1 MTESQFPQ
9 ILKDYRDLESSMVN
23 RIVLRTE
30 YVEIQFKQS
39 NTIYKYQRNVDNFDN
54 NLQIVVNSKESVGK
68 FLNNSI
74 KQEELTL
81 IDKIVP

>member
-1 MTESQFPQ
+1 MTKSQFPQ

-54 NLQIVVNSKESVGK
+54 NLQKVVDSKESVGK

>member
-1 MTESQFPQ
+1 MTESQFST
-9 ILKDYRDLESSMVN
+9 ILKDFNSLESSMVN
-23 RIVLRTE
+23 RIVLRE
-30 YVEIQFKQS
+30 DYIEIQFTTS
-39 NTIYKYQRNVDNFDN
+39 NVVYKYQRNVDTFDN
-54 NLQIVVNSKESVGK
+54 NLQKVIDSKESVGK

>member
-30 YVEIQFKQS
+30 YIEIQFKSS
-39 NTIYKYQRNVDNFDN
+39 NTIYKYQRKVDNFDN
-54 NLQIVVNSKESVGK
+54 NLQKVIDSKESIGK

>member
-30 YVEIQFKQS
+30 YIEIQFKSS
-39 NTIYKYQRNVDNFDN
+39 NTIYKYQRKVDNFDN
-54 NLQIVVNSKESVGK
+54 NLQKVIDSKESVGK

>member
-1 MTESQFPQ
+1 MTESQFST
-9 ILKDYRDLESSMVN
+9 ILKDFKSLESSMVN
-23 RIVLRTE
+23 RIVLRE
-30 YVEIQFKQS
+30 DYIEIQFTTS
-39 NTIYKYQRNVDNFDN
+39 SVVYKYQRNVDTFDN
-54 NLQIVVNSKESVGK
+54 NLQKVIDSKESVGK

>member
-39 NTIYKYQRNVDNFDN
+39 NTIYKYQRKVDNFDN
-54 NLQIVVNSKESVGK
+54 NLQKVIDSKESVGK

>member
-54 NLQIVVNSKESVGK
+54 NLQKVVDSKESVGK

-74 KQEELTL
+74 KQEKLIL

>member
-30 YVEIQFKQS
+30 YIEIQFKSS
-39 NTIYKYQRNVDNFDN
+39 NTIYKYQRKVDNFDN
-54 NLQIVVNSKESVGK
+54 NLQKVVDSKESVGK

>member
-54 NLQIVVNSKESVGK
+54 NLQKVVDSKESVGK

>member
-30 YVEIQFKQS
+30 YIEIQFKSS

-54 NLQIVVNSKESVGK
+54 NLQKVIDSKESVGK

>member
-54 NLQIVVNSKESVGK
+54 NLQKVVDSKESVGK

-74 KQEELTL
+74 KQEELIL

>member
-9 ILKDYRDLESSMVN
+9 IIKDYRDLESSMVS

-54 NLQIVVNSKESVGK
+54 NLQLVVDSKESVGK

>member
-1 MTESQFPQ
+1 MTQSQFST
-9 ILKDYRDLESSMVN
+9 ILKDFNSLESSMVN
-23 RIVLRTE
+23 RIVLRE
-30 YVEIQFKQS
+30 DYIEIQFTTS
-39 NTIYKYQRNVDNFDN
+39 NVVYKYQRNIDTFDN
-54 NLQIVVNSKESVGK
+54 NLQKVIDSKESVGK

>member
-54 NLQIVVNSKESVGK
+54 NLQKVVDSKESVGK
-68 FLNNSI
+68 FLNNTI
-74 KQEELTL
+74 KQEKLIL

>member
-30 YVEIQFKQS
+30 YIEIQFKSS
-39 NTIYKYQRNVDNFDN
+39 NTIYKYQRKVDNFDN
-54 NLQIVVNSKESVGK
+54 NLQKVVDSKESIGK

>member
-1 MTESQFPQ
+1 
-9 ILKDYRDLESSMVN
+9 MVN
-23 RIVLRTE
+23 RIVLRE
-30 YVEIQFKQS
+30 DYIEIQFTTS
-39 NTIYKYQRNVDNFDN
+39 NVVYKYQRNVDTFDN
-54 NLQIVVNSKESVGK
+54 NLQKVIDSKESVGK

>member
-1 MTESQFPQ
+1 MSESQFPP

-30 YVEIQFKQS
+30 YIEIQFKSS
-39 NTIYKYQRNVDNFDN
+39 NTIYKYQRKVDNFDN
-54 NLQIVVNSKESVGK
+54 NLQKVVDSKESVGK

>member
-1 MTESQFPQ
+1 MTQSQFST
-9 ILKDYRDLESSMVN
+9 ILKDFNSLESSMVN
-23 RIVLRTE
+23 RIVLRE
-30 YVEIQFKQS
+30 DYIEIQFTTS
-39 NTIYKYQRNVDNFDN
+39 NVVYKYRRNVDTFDN
-54 NLQIVVNSKESVGK
+54 NLQKVIDSKESVGK

>member
-30 YVEIQFKQS
+30 YIEIQFKSS
-39 NTIYKYQRNVDNFDN
+39 NTIYKYQRKVDNFDN
-54 NLQIVVNSKESVGK
+54 NLQKVIDNKESIGK

>member
-1 MTESQFPQ
+1 MTKSQFPQ

-54 NLQIVVNSKESVGK
+54 NLQIVVDSKESVGK

>member
-54 NLQIVVNSKESVGK
+54 NLQIVVDSKESVGK

>member
-1 MTESQFPQ
+1 MTQSQFST
-9 ILKDYRDLESSMVN
+9 ILKDFNSLESSMVN
-23 RIVLRTE
+23 RIVLRE
-30 YVEIQFKQS
+30 DYIEIQFTTS
-39 NTIYKYQRNVDNFDN
+39 NVVYKYQRNVDTFDN
-54 NLQIVVNSKESVGK
+54 NLQKVIDSKESVGK

>member
-54 NLQIVVNSKESVGK
+54 NLQKVVDSKESIGK

>member
-39 NTIYKYQRNVDNFDN
+39 NTIYKYQRKVDNFDN
-54 NLQIVVNSKESVGK
+54 NLQKVVDSKESVGK